1 MKKGLDEMEQGIN
14 LLGSILASFIFT
26 ICFMSYVI
34 RYFREKQLGQ
44 VTREEGPKWHEA
56 KSGTPTMG
64 GVAIIIAATLATA
77 LVSWF
82 AQSFSPITV
91 LLLFIFVLYGLI
103 GFLDDYIKVMMK
115 RNLGLTS
122 LQKLIAQIV
131 GGIVFFVGILYLDI
145 PTDLSIPF
153 IGSIDLHWFYAL
165 FVIFW
170 MVGFSNAT
178 NLTDGIDGL
187 MASTGMIA
195 YLAYAV
201 IAFVQQQFDVL
212 VFALAVVG
220 SLAGFFLFNKKPAK
234 VFMGDVGSLA
244 LGAGLAGMSILLN
257 QEWSLLLIGLVFV
270 CETASV
276 MLQVAYYKRTGKRIF
291 KMSPVHHHFEMVGW
305 SEWKVVGVFS
315 SIAFISAL
323 VTLLVLL

>member
-1 MKKGLDEMEQGIN
+1 MP
-14 LLGSILASFIFT
+14 
-26 ICFMSYVI
+26 YVI

-44 VTREEGPKWHEA
+44 VTRDEGPKWHEA

-64 GVAIIIAATLATA
+64 GVAIILAATLSAGILSFVNNIFTTAT
-77 LVSWF
+77 L
-82 AQSFSPITV
+82 

-103 GFLDDYIKVMMK
+103 GFLDDYIKVVMK

-122 LQKLIAQIV
+122 IQKLIGQIV
-131 GGIVFFVGILYLDI
+131 GGVVFYIGFSMLDI
-145 PTDLSIPF
+145 PTNFSLPF
-153 IGSIDLHWFYAL
+153 IGTIELSWFYIA

-178 NLTDGIDGL
+178 NLTDGLDGL
-187 MASTGMIA
+187 LASTGTIA
-195 YLAYAV
+195 YVAYAI
-201 IAFVQQQFDVL
+201 IAYVQNQWDVF

-220 SLAGFFLFNKKPAK
+220 SLLGFFVFNKKPAK

-244 LGAGLAGMSILLN
+244 LGAVLAGMSILLN
-257 QEWSLLLIGLVFV
+257 QEWSLLFIGIIFV
-270 CETASV
+270 AETASV
-276 MLQVAYYKRTGKRIF
+276 MLQVAYFKRTGKRIF

-305 SEWKVVGVFS
+305 SEWKVVGIFS
-315 SIAFISAL
+315 LIGFISAL

>member
-1 MKKGLDEMEQGIN
+1 MP
-14 LLGSILASFIFT
+14 
-26 ICFMSYVI
+26 YVI

-44 VTREEGPKWHEA
+44 VTREEGPKWHET
-56 KSGTPTMG
+56 KTGTPTMG

-77 LVSWF
+77 LLSWLGD
-82 AQSFSPITV
+82 SFSPMTL

-103 GFLDDYIKVMMK
+103 GFLDDYIKVVMK

-131 GGIVFFVGILYLDI
+131 GGIVFFGGLVYIDA
-145 PTDLSIPF
+145 PTDFSIPF
-153 IGSIDLHWFYAL
+153 IGSIELQWFYLL

-187 MASTGMIA
+187 MASTGTIA

-212 VFALAVVG
+212 VFALAVGG
-220 SLAGFFLFNKKPAK
+220 SLIGFFLFNKKPAK

-257 QEWSLLLIGLVFV
+257 QEWSLLLIGLIFV

-276 MLQVAYYKRTGKRIF
+276 MMQVAYFKRTGKRIF

-305 SEWKVVGVFS
+305 SEWKVVAVFS

-323 VTLLVLL
+323 VALMVLL